1 MPRLRLA
8 AVPTPDLC
16 LPPPDR
22 SRPAPE
28 QLYAALRHAILRLDL
43 PPGAAV
49 PEPLIAARM
58 GVSRT
63 PVREALRRLR
73 EEGLVDVLPNLG
85 SFVARISRARQEEA
99 VALRLL
105 LEAEAASRL
114 AAAGPG
120 RHTALGRLLAA
131 QRDALAEDRRDA
143 VYALDEAFHAALFEA
158 AGLPLMWSACRS
170 ARAHMERVHH
180 AAVALPDRVAAAV
193 AAHAAVLAR
202 IEAGDAPGAQAAMT
216 AHIAANATD
225 LADLAQLHPDW
236 LSP

>member
-1 MPRLRLA
+1 MPRPRLA
-8 AVPTPDLC
+8 AAPTPELR
-16 LPPPDR
+16 LTPPDR

-85 SFVARISRARQEEA
+85 SFVTRISRARQEEA

-105 LEAEAASRL
+105 LETEAASRL
-114 AAAGPG
+114 AATGPV
-120 RHTALGRLLAA
+120 RRPALARLLAA
-131 QRDALAEDRRDA
+131 QRDALAEDGRDA

-158 AGLPLMWSACRS
+158 AGLPLMWAACRG
-170 ARAHMERVHH
+170 ARAHMERLHH
-180 AAVALPDRVAAAV
+180 AAASAPDRVAAAV
-193 AAHAAVLAR
+193 AAHAAILAR
-202 IEAGDAPGAQAAMT
+202 IEAGDAPGARAAMAT
-216 AHIAANATD
+216 HIAANATD
-225 LADLAQLHPDW
+225 LAELARLHPDW